1 VCETLTGH
9 RLPRSASECS
19 LWQQEAREIM
29 KEEGEEEEA
38 FFKTAH
44 QAVQPNEDENR
55 SPNDNAS
62 SEAPR
67 LQGGY
72 KMLPAQVQQHLC
84 SQKGKIS

>member
-1 VCETLTGH
+1 LEQLEVVDVQLCHCWNL
-9 RLPRSASECS
+9 
-19 LWQQEAREIM
+19 
-29 KEEGEEEEA
+29 EGEEEEA
-38 FFKTAH
+38 FFRTAH

-55 SPNDNAS
+55 SPNNNAS

-72 KMLPAQVQQHLC
+72 KMLPAQVEQHLC